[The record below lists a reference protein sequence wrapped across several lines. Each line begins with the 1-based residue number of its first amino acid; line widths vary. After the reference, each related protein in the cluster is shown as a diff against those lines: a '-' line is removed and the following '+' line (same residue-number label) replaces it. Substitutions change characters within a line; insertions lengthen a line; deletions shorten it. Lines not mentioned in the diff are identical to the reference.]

1 MMNRLKDLREDHD
14 LLQKD
19 LATVLNLSQQQY
31 SRYEKEVNQ
40 LDYDGLIKLAR
51 FYNTSI
57 DYLLGLTNQK
67 EPYPR
72 KETVK
77 E

>member
-40 LDYDGLIKLAR
+40 LDYDGLIRLAR

-72 KETVK
+72 KETIK